1 MKRYSF
7 KKTKNKRKRKGNL
20 YKFFMC
26 LVAILGKNTFCGDL
40 VDAGPGAMVHLPPPL
55 CADIDDIRP

>member
-1 MKRYSF
+1 
-7 KKTKNKRKRKGNL
+7 
-20 YKFFMC
+20 MC